1 MQLLAPDILT
11 EARGLTP
18 AMSGT
23 LCTLGIALW
32 LFGWRWHRFW
42 IVAGVSLGAGLLGLE
57 AGRGAGGSQVLAVGL
72 LLAVCAGMLS
82 LELARLF
89 AFLAGGCGAWLV
101 LQWVLPQ
108 AQELWAM
115 FLCGGLLGLLLYRLW
130 TMLLTS
136 LLGVVVATHA
146 GLLLL
151 EPLGGFDAAAWAAE
165 NQALGNG
172 IVVAATVLGI
182 FLQAV
187 ASPQAHD
194 ERTSRERSE
203 LQRGTRPGQDHG
215 DSDDRCD
222 HPAGSDTEKPLSWW
236 RRLFGLGPRSFR
248 SMQKC

>member
-1 MQLLAPDILT
+1 MQLLAPDILA

-23 LCTLGIALW
+23 LCTLGITLW

-42 IVAGVSLGAGLLGLE
+42 IVAGVSLGAGLFGLE
-57 AGRGAGGSQVLAVGL
+57 AGRGTGGTQVLAVGL
-72 LLAVCAGMLS
+72 LLAVCAGMLA

-89 AFLAGGCGAWLV
+89 AFAAGGCGAWLV

-108 AQELWAM
+108 AQELWAT

-136 LLGVVVATHA
+136 LLGVLLAAHA
-146 GLLLL
+146 GLVLL
-151 EPLGGFDAAAWAAE
+151 EPLVGFDAAAWAVG

-172 IVVAATVLGI
+172 IVVGATVLGI

-187 ASPQAHD
+187 ASPEGSD

-203 LQRGTRPGQDHG
+203 RQPGTQRSQERGVP
-215 DSDDRCD
+215 DDRCD
-222 HPAGSDTEKPLSWW
+222 RPGGSDTQKPLSWW
-236 RRLFGLGPRSFR
+236 RRLLGQGPRSFR
-248 SMQKC
+248 